1 MPKLSKLKVSTR
13 NITQPI
19 AQLVTSLSACSG
31 LSIKIE
37 VASGLDRVTDCI
49 NKGLLVPFSGGGEGS
64 KRVPRQKILKFQ
76 SPKNAIFSV
85 QGTKFEDKRPCFFIQ
100 DWCSF
105 QFISHTINSY
115 EQWTNDEN

>member
-31 LSIKIE
+31 LSIKIV

-49 NKGLLVPFSGGGEGS
+49 NKGPLVPFSRGGGGGS
-64 KRVPRQKILKFQ
+64 KRVPP
-76 SPKNAIFSV
+76 PK
-85 QGTKFEDKRPCFFIQ
+85 KFE
-100 DWCSF
+100 
-105 QFISHTINSY
+105 ISKP
-115 EQWTNDEN
+115 

>member
-31 LSIKIE
+31 LSIKIV

-49 NKGLLVPFSGGGEGS
+49 NKGLLVPFSGGGGGGGGLS
-64 KRVPRQKILKFQ
+64 AFHARKF
-76 SPKNAIFSV
+76 
-85 QGTKFEDKRPCFFIQ
+85 
-100 DWCSF
+100 
-105 QFISHTINSY
+105 
-115 EQWTNDEN
+115 

>member
-31 LSIKIE
+31 LSIKIV

-49 NKGLLVPFSGGGEGS
+49 NKGLLVPFSGGGWGRS

-100 DWCSF
+100 ENVAFNLSVT
-105 QFISHTINSY
+105 QSIPTSN
-115 EQWTNDEN
+115 EQ